1 MNFLNCTCKQNSDSF
16 RKMIRLQRSGMK
28 SIANTRHFTKFYPL
42 ECSNRVKELLDNAA
56 LGEDITPQNQADS
69 WSTSPY
75 PDGAVFRNRD
85 QSKKSKRPKQDPRE
99 TSIMLFPGQGSQYVG
114 MAKGLANIPQVRD
127 MFQIAKEVLG

>member
-1 MNFLNCTCKQNSDSF
+1 MKSFLN
-16 RKMIRLQRSGMK
+16 IRR
-28 SIANTRHFTKFYPL
+28 FTNYHQL
-42 ECSNRVKELLDNAA
+42 GCSNRVKDLLENAA
-56 LGEDITPQNQADS
+56 LGEDITPQHQSDF

-75 PDGAVFRNRD
+75 PDGTVFRNRD

-114 MAKGLANIPQVRD
+114 MAKGLVSIPEVKD